1 MSLNNRS
8 VQYSQGHKNLTRDYS
23 KFSEANFIDELSGL
37 DLITVVSS
45 CNNPSKSFSMFY
57 NKLHKLINKHAPL
70 VPVSK
75 RKAKLYCKP
84 WITKGIR
91 KSITI
96 KNSLFYSGNSEKYK
110 YYRNKI
116 LTLTRISKKVYY
128 HKYFED
134 NFSNIK
140 KTW

>member
-1 MSLNNRS
+1 
-8 VQYSQGHKNLTRDYS
+8 
-23 KFSEANFIDELSGL
+23 
-37 DLITVVSS
+37 
-45 CNNPSKSFSMFY
+45 MFY

-110 YYRNKI
+110 FYRNKI
-116 LTLTRISKKVYY
+116 LTLTRISKKAYY

-134 NFSNIK
+134 NFLNIK
-140 KTW
+140 KTWEGINNLINHKSKNIRSITSLKHPMNNTITSNANEIPNILNKRWDKNWHLE

>member
-1 MSLNNRS
+1 MFKIGSIFLD
-8 VQYSQGHKNLTRDYS
+8 V
-23 KFSEANFIDELSGL
+23 SEICKTDHE
-37 DLITVVSS
+37 DKPIRRQT
-45 CNNPSKSFSMFY
+45 MFY
-57 NKLHKLINKHAPL
+57 SKLHKLINKHAPL

-116 LTLTRISKKVYY
+116 LTLTRIRNDHTKK
-128 HKYFED
+128 KFL
-134 NFSNIK
+134 
-140 KTW
+140 